1 MFHEMTLYVHII
13 KDSGVFLDK
22 MLFLQLKKKKKRK
35 ERKGKKAESQTKQ
48 NLKHQKLHKSELKI

>member
-22 MLFLQLKKKKKRK
+22 MLFLQLKKKKKKRK
-35 ERKGKKAESQTKQ
+35 AKTG
-48 NLKHQKLHKSELKI
+48 